1 MMDMAEI
8 EKGLRAYRLAGL
20 LEETVEDILLLE
32 ALDVASDDPARLM
45 ALARL
50 MNGDGR
56 VCPALPYAEGEPS
69 CPA

>member
-56 VCPALPYAEGEPS
+56 ACPALPYAEGEPS